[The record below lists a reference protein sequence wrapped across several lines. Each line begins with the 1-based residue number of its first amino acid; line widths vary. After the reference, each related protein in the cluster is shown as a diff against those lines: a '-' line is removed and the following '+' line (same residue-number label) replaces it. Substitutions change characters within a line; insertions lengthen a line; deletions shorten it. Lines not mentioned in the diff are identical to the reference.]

1 MADSVKKVLAKI
13 ILLGDMGV
21 GKTTLLNGYVGNA
34 GAKKGATMGPD
45 FRKKDIRIGNTEVNM
60 QIWDTAG

>member
-1 MADSVKKVLAKI
+1 MADTVKKVLAKI

-21 GKTTLLNGYVGNA
+21 GKTTLLNGYA
-34 GAKKGATMGPD
+34 GGDSKKSATMGPD
-45 FRKKDIRIGNTEVNM
+45 FRKKDLRVGNVEVNM

>member
-1 MADSVKKVLAKI
+1 MADSAKKVLAKI

-21 GKTTLLNGYVGNA
+21 GKTTLLNGYCGGQQKGN
-34 GAKKGATMGPD
+34 ATMGPD
-45 FRKKDIRIGNTEVNM
+45 FRKKDLRCGNVEVNM